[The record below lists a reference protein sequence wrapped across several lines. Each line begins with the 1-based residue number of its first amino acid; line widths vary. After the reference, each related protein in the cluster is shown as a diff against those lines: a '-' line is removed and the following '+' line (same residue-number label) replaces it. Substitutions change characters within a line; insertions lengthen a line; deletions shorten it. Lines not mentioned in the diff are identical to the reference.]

1 MSSLQLMTVLS
12 HVIDAE
18 VFATC
23 FSADRGDWVFRGHS
37 KREYELKPSVGRAS
51 HTSKTRAKFENSVF
65 DMFCRDARMYA
76 DPLPSSDWEW
86 LALAQHHQLP
96 TRLLDWTDNPL
107 VALYFSVLAHSSHDG
122 MFYALYAPCKAGKK
136 ELRKSP
142 FTINRPMKYRPD
154 IVTPRLRAQEG
165 LFVVCSDIEESLVDS
180 VAKGKALCVK
190 KAKRWKIS
198 ERVVPKDLKKEIR
211 YLLFRLGVHHS
222 TLFPDLDGLTQ
233 RLAWQ
238 HSISSPKSFESGEL
252 PTLNLEQVKNP
263 RGSAV

>member
-1 MSSLQLMTVLS
+1 MSSLRLMKVLS
-12 HVIDAE
+12 LVLDASK
-18 VFATC
+18 FSAC

-37 KREYELKPSVGRAS
+37 RREYELKPSVSRAS
-51 HTSKTRAKFENSVF
+51 HTSRTLAKFEKSVF

-107 VALYFSVLAHSSHDG
+107 VALYFSVLSHDSQDG
-122 MFYALYAPCKAGKK
+122 MFYALYAPCKADKK
-136 ELRKSP
+136 KLRRSP
-142 FTINRPMKYRPD
+142 FTIGRPMKYRPD

-165 LFVVCSDIEESLVDS
+165 LFVVCSDIEESLTAS
-180 VAKGKALCVK
+180 VEKGRALCVK
-190 KAKRWKIS
+190 KRERWKIR
-198 ERVVPKDLKKEIR
+198 EQVVSKDLKKEIR
-211 YLLFRLGVHHS
+211 YSLFRLGVHHS

-238 HSISSPKSFESGEL
+238 HSIKP
-252 PTLNLEQVKNP
+252 PNP
-263 RGSAV
+263 W